1 MNAMSPHDRTPCARA
16 AGPETYSVRS
26 ALQPGSATTGL
37 QPAHDETLLSY
48 AQQLTRPR
56 RTLESISRDLCG
68 IAVGMR
74 GMRSAGCFCCHSF
87 VEAPSEAT
95 EEVEV
100 DVAHR
105 EDGLEERDTLS
116 LREPGEE
123 DAQCE
128 YAAVQAEEVD
138 RALLHHHQRHVVG
151 GKDHRHRRQRRAA
164 TSDGAA

>member
-1 MNAMSPHDRTPCARA
+1 MLRYLVWLGGFDKYRHAARQLRSRNGALIKTCARA

-87 VEAPSEAT
+87 VEAP
-95 EEVEV
+95 
-100 DVAHR
+100 
-105 EDGLEERDTLS
+105 G
-116 LREPGEE
+116 
-123 DAQCE
+123 
-128 YAAVQAEEVD
+128 
-138 RALLHHHQRHVVG
+138 
-151 GKDHRHRRQRRAA
+151 
-164 TSDGAA
+164 